1 MSAAIAPNA
10 PPTPR
15 TKRPETTFTLVAK
28 IGLHTVVMLIL
39 PFFVGAM
46 TALFADVS
54 QVSDTLSSLVRFAL
68 AMLLPILAAQLIGI
82 VVKVRREMDAIR
94 ARGETTQG
102 ALLPVIY
109 RHVKVMTD
117 KGMGLLAGGL
127 VAVTLSLA
135 FKFAELGMIAVLGLS
150 TLYLVV
156 AIGILLSTF
165 VVTRFE
171 DRLASEGGSIGREFA
186 PGVVESGDTVE
197 ERFHLEKVPVP
208 PGFNLRIHQ
217 ELPPRLE
224 TESRHVV
231 GSDVSRQR
239 VTLTRAIRRTP
250 RGYYGIGPAEIAYS
264 DLFGLTRV
272 AVAQATG
279 AQLRVLPRFQP
290 IVLEESPRSLA
301 RDEGPMSALNKMPTE
316 DYFRFRDYMPGD
328 DTRRIHWKMSVK
340 AGRLQV
346 RLPETVPMV
355 RRRVRLVLDNWLPS
369 YLSDPGGTLND
380 LMDRLVEVWL
390 STARALTD
398 RGEDV
403 TLVFITGD
411 PARPFEELHCSRGT
425 QARWRDLGARAY
437 WQYAGDLQHAAGRS
451 QKNQYLV
458 VVTARFAQLPTMPQ
472 DSNLTWIHVPASE
485 HVPGPVPETKPDP
498 KRLLML
504 PFSPAAEEN
513 GWLGARS
520 RFQARQHLESVRQYG
535 LACCERGGPAAESMI
550 RARGEA
556 YYKVHRSGA
565 AYMLVGG

>member
-1 MSAAIAPNA
+1 MTVAAAPNA

-15 TKRPETTFTLVAK
+15 TRRPETTFTLVAK

-68 AMLLPILAAQLIGI
+68 AMLLPILLAQLIGV

-94 ARGETTQG
+94 ARGESTQG
-102 ALLPVIY
+102 ALLPVVY

-117 KGMGLLAGGL
+117 KGMGLLIGGL
-127 VAVTLSLA
+127 IAVVLSLA
-135 FKFAELGMIAVLGLS
+135 MKFAELGMIAVLGLS

-165 VVTRFE
+165 VTTRFE
-171 DRLASEGGSIGREFA
+171 DRLAAEGGSIGREFA

-197 ERFHLEKVPVP
+197 ERFHLDKVPVP

-217 ELPPRLE
+217 ELPARLE

-279 AQLRVLPRFQP
+279 AQLRVLPRFQS
-290 IVLEESPRSLA
+290 IVLDESPRSLA
-301 RDEGPMSALNKMPTE
+301 RDEGPMSALHKMPTE

-369 YLSDPGGTLND
+369 YLNDPGGML
-380 LMDRLVEVWL
+380 
-390 STARALTD
+390 
-398 RGEDV
+398 
-403 TLVFITGD
+403 
-411 PARPFEELHCSRGT
+411 
-425 QARWRDLGARAY
+425 
-437 WQYAGDLQHAAGRS
+437 
-451 QKNQYLV
+451 
-458 VVTARFAQLPTMPQ
+458 
-472 DSNLTWIHVPASE
+472 
-485 HVPGPVPETKPDP
+485 
-498 KRLLML
+498 KR
-504 PFSPAAEEN
+504 
-513 GWLGARS
+513 
-520 RFQARQHLESVRQYG
+520 
-535 LACCERGGPAAESMI
+535 
-550 RARGEA
+550 
-556 YYKVHRSGA
+556 
-565 AYMLVGG
+565 